1 MCNVAKLP
9 ISDKTAINDAE
20 GFNQMACPGL
30 PLATNRWTF
39 RGKLMQLFVSVA
51 PSYVMTI
58 QVRMTK
64 LWQAHVNLRQ

>member
-39 RGKLMQLFVSVA
+39 
-51 PSYVMTI
+51 
-58 QVRMTK
+58 
-64 LWQAHVNLRQ
+64 